1 MDGRGVPLS
10 LVVTGAN
17 RHDVTQ
23 LKLVLDE
30 IVIDAPTRK
39 RSRSISALIQ
49 DIQEKRR
56 DWPWRHGATILMSN
70 SGAKRFRKRRTIQ
83 DVAPDDGSPRRV
95 MHFNRFRKLLVRYEK
110 PADSYLALLLLAAAI
125 IAFRKIRAIY
135 G

>member
-1 MDGRGVPLS
+1 
-10 LVVTGAN
+10 
-17 RHDVTQ
+17 
-23 LKLVLDE
+23 
-30 IVIDAPTRK
+30 
-39 RSRSISALIQ
+39 
-49 DIQEKRR
+49 
-56 DWPWRHGATILMSN
+56 MSN
-70 SGAKRFRKRRTIQ
+70 SGAKKSRKRRTIQ